1 MHMAMIEVSN
11 LTKSFKKP
19 VRKPGLWGMFK
30 TLFSFKYTTTQAVKG
45 ISFNVDKGEIVGYIG
60 ANGAGKSTTIKMMCG
75 ILTPN
80 FGHVLVDGYLPY
92 DNKQR
97 KKVLKEIGVVFG
109 QRTQLWWDLPLI
121 ESLQILKEIY
131 DVSKEDY
138 EIRFE
143 FLKNVLELDDFL
155 NQPVRTLSLG
165 QRMRADLAASLI
177 HNPKILFLDEPT
189 IGLDVLVKDRII
201 KAIKEINEQ
210 YQTTIILTTHNMD
223 DITDLCNR
231 VIILDEGSILFDG
244 PLDSIKKKFGNIRNI
259 SIVNKLDIDIEK
271 IKKTFNDNIEVID
284 ENGYLN
290 ISFDADVIKINKVLK
305 YLLENCDITD
315 IKIQENTLESIVR
328 NIYEHK
334 KV

>member
-1 MHMAMIEVSN
+1 MAMIEVSN